1 MNEMSF
7 AEKMVEQGFVVAGI
21 GIALVFLVI
30 VWRQATS
37 DRKEYASLTRE
48 VVSAM
53 SKNAS
58 TNEQLSN
65 VLDKNLER
73 LDGVATKE
81 DIVQLRDFAKSQH
94 ESTRRLMRSVKK
106 DEV

>member
-1 MNEMSF
+1 MSEMSF
-7 AEKMVEQGFVVAGI
+7 AERLVEQGFVLAGI
-21 GIALVFLVI
+21 GIALVFLII

-58 TNEQLSN
+58 TNEQLAT

-73 LDGVATKE
+73 FDSIATKE
-81 DIVQLRDFAKSQH
+81 DIEALRKFAQRQH
-94 ESTRRLMRSVKK
+94 ETTRKFFGGK
-106 DEV
+106 